1 MTKKLDS
8 KNWIKNWTAHFRVQ
22 NRSGIPRKLDAN
34 LHSNFWEIGSFGKL
48 DGDIKLDND
57 EELDS
62 DHELGTGEKWTTSE
76 IERTKPEV
84 ASPWGVF
91 HKCTWV
97 ADGYHAAA
105 GAPEVARML
114 FVLGWAVQRIVM
126 APGLMTMDLAT

>member
-1 MTKKLDS
+1 M
-8 KNWIKNWTAHFRVQ
+8 
-22 NRSGIPRKLDAN
+22 
-34 LHSNFWEIGSFGKL
+34 
-48 DGDIKLDND
+48 DGDRKLDND
-57 EELDS
+57 EKLDS
-62 DHELGTGEKWTTSE
+62 AHELGTGEKWTTSE
-76 IERTKPEV
+76 IKCTKPEV

-97 ADGYHAAA
+97 ADGCHAAA